1 MHISLDGVLLE
12 LVWTFHATF
21 HIGSNSIIHH
31 IKMLMQMRGTIMT
44 DPEIRLNILRE
55 ENELHIFIDHL
66 ANMTPHE
73 IADLVEDIAGILRT
87 LPQKPL
93 KHMSAAD
100 PEFTK
105 GDTSSHGTGPMHQV
119 LKDSWN

>member
-1 MHISLDGVLLE
+1 
-12 LVWTFHATF
+12 
-21 HIGSNSIIHH
+21 
-31 IKMLMQMRGTIMT
+31 MT

-93 KHMSAAD
+93 KNMSAAD
-100 PEFTK
+100 PEFTE
-105 GDTSSHGTGPMHQV
+105 GDTSSHCAGPLHQV
-119 LKDSWN
+119 IKDSWN

>member
-1 MHISLDGVLLE
+1 M
-12 LVWTFHATF
+12 A
-21 HIGSNSIIHH
+21 
-31 IKMLMQMRGTIMT
+31 

-105 GDTSSHGTGPMHQV
+105 GDTSSHAAGSIHQGI
-119 LKDSWN
+119 KDSWN

>member
-1 MHISLDGVLLE
+1 
-12 LVWTFHATF
+12 
-21 HIGSNSIIHH
+21 
-31 IKMLMQMRGTIMT
+31 MQLRGAIMT

-55 ENELHIFIDHL
+55 ENEWHIFIDHL

-73 IADLVEDIAGILRT
+73 VANLVEDIAGIVRT

-93 KHMSAAD
+93 KHMSVDD
-100 PEFTK
+100 PELME
-105 GDTSSHGTGPMHQV
+105 GDTSSYDAGPLQQV

>member
-1 MHISLDGVLLE
+1 
-12 LVWTFHATF
+12 
-21 HIGSNSIIHH
+21 
-31 IKMLMQMRGTIMT
+31 MT

-66 ANMTPHE
+66 ASMTPHE
-73 IADLVEDIAGILRT
+73 VADLVEDIAGILRT

-93 KHMSAAD
+93 KHMSAED

-105 GDTSSHGTGPMHQV
+105 GDTSFHAAGPTYQV
-119 LKDSWN
+119 IKDSWN

>member
-1 MHISLDGVLLE
+1 
-12 LVWTFHATF
+12 
-21 HIGSNSIIHH
+21 
-31 IKMLMQMRGTIMT
+31 MT

-73 IADLVEDIAGILRT
+73 IAELVEDIAGILRT

-93 KHMSAAD
+93 KYMSTDD
-100 PEFTK
+100 PELMKDNALSPGANTRQHVTK
-105 GDTSSHGTGPMHQV
+105 HF
-119 LKDSWN
+119 WN

>member
-1 MHISLDGVLLE
+1 
-12 LVWTFHATF
+12 
-21 HIGSNSIIHH
+21 
-31 IKMLMQMRGTIMT
+31 MT

-105 GDTSSHGTGPMHQV
+105 GDISSHGTGPMHQV